1 MVKIHSVDV
10 SSFVQRIYC
19 SFTIINLLILSIA
32 GSRILRRRGAYPPGA
47 PTYGFAKFLEKP
59 HQIEKISVSRVW
71 PSPARSATAV
81 SDVRGYINSFLP
93 ESMNN
98 CYWMLG
104 EGFVDSLVVKC

>member
-19 SFTIINLLILSIA
+19 SFTTINLLILGIT

-59 HQIEKISVSRVW
+59 HEIEKFSVSKEG

-98 CYWMLG
+98 CYWMPG
-104 EGFVDSLVVKC
+104 KNF